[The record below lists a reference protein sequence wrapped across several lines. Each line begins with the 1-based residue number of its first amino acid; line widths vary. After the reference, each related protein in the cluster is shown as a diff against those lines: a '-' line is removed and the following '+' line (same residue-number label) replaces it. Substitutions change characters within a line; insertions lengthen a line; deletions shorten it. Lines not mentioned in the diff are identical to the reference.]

1 MRLIPLIVAHAGEA
15 HLSAGQV
22 MRWWSFE
29 PLVVGGLLL
38 TAVLYTAGL
47 IRLWRHAG
55 RGKGI
60 GVWQAAAF
68 AGGWLSLVIALVSPL
83 DKLSEVLFSAHMTQ
97 HEVMMVVAAPLFA
110 LGKPLIAFLWALPKS
125 WRIPVAGRFQT
136 DKVSKFWTWISGA
149 LVATVLHGL
158 ALWIWH
164 APALYEATLRSD
176 WIHGF
181 EHTCF
186 LLSASLFWWALIHGR
201 YGRMGY
207 GVAVLY
213 VFVTS
218 LHSGA
223 LAALLTFSSKVWYPY
238 YQRAGATWNF
248 DAVGDQQLAGLIMWV
263 PAGVIVVVLGIAL
276 FAMWLAEA
284 ERRVS
289 FTASESLRPD
299 REE

>member
-1 MRLIPLIVAHAGEA
+1 MRETHHVEPAQRNPVL
-15 HLSAGQV
+15 GQ
-22 MRWWSFE
+22 
-29 PLVVGGLLL
+29 
-38 TAVLYTAGL
+38 
-47 IRLWRHAG
+47 
-55 RGKGI
+55 
-60 GVWQAAAF
+60 
-68 AGGWLSLVIALVSPL
+68 
-83 DKLSEVLFSAHMTQ
+83 
-97 HEVMMVVAAPLFA
+97 
-110 LGKPLIAFLWALPKS
+110 
-125 WRIPVAGRFQT
+125 RFQAEMT
-136 DKVSKFWTWISGA
+136 FSND
-149 LVATVLHGL
+149 LHLGCRSPDT
-158 ALWIWH
+158 IPPPTH
-164 APALYEATLRSD
+164 HGGKDFPAPVR
-176 WIHGF
+176 HQF
-181 EHTCF
+181 EKT
-186 LLSASLFWWALIHGR
+186 LIHGR